1 MAMNEL
7 TPILDGLTFAEGPRW
22 RNGRLWFSDFYAF
35 EVIAVDLE
43 GNRETIV
50 TVPEQPS
57 GLGWTPDGK
66 LLIVSMRDQKLMRLE
81 DGALVEHADLSG
93 YANYWCNDMVV
104 DAQGGAYVGNF
115 GFNRHAGEE
124 PRATT
129 LVRVSPDGTASVAA
143 DGLWFPNGTVITP
156 DGKTLIVGE
165 TRAKRLTAFTVAA
178 DGSLSDRRVFA
189 ETDNMYPDGIC
200 LDAEGA
206 VWVSDP
212 QNKELVRF
220 RDGGE
225 VADRISLG
233 DRGAYACIL
242 GGEDRRTLFVCTNT
256 GSGPDIAKG
265 RTGKIEITRVDV
277 PGVGLP

>member
-22 RNGRLWFSDFYAF
+22 RDGRLWFSDFYAF

-81 DGALVEHADLSG
+81 NDALVEHADLSG
-93 YANYWCNDMVV
+93 HANYWCNDMVV

-225 VADRISLG
+225 VTDRISLG

-242 GGEDRRTLFVCTNT
+242 GGEDRRTLFVCTNI
-256 GSGPDIAKG
+256 GSGPEIAKG

-277 PGVGLP
+277 PGAGL

>member
-1 MAMNEL
+1 MSTL
-7 TPILDGLTFAEGPRW
+7 KTLLGDLTFAEAPRW
-22 RNGRLWFSDFYAF
+22 RDGRLWFSDFYAH

-43 GNRETIV
+43 GKRETIV

-57 GLGWTPDGK
+57 GLGWTPDGT
-66 LLIVSMRDQKLMRLE
+66 LLIVSMRDQKLLRLE
-81 DGALVEHADLSG
+81 GADLVEHADLSAH
-93 YANYWCNDMVV
+93 ANYWCNDMVV

-143 DGLWFPNGTVITP
+143 EGLWFPNGTVITP
-156 DGKTLIVGE
+156 DGKTLIIGE
-165 TRAKRLTAFTVAA
+165 TRGNRLTVFDIAG
-178 DGSLSDRRVFA
+178 DGTLSGRRIFA
-189 ETDNMYPDGIC
+189 ETEAMYPDGIC

-206 VWVSDP
+206 VWVADP
-212 QNKELVRF
+212 RNKELVRF
-220 RDGGE
+220 RDGGD
-225 VADRISLG
+225 VAERITLG
-233 DRGAYACIL
+233 DRGAYACML
-242 GGEDRRTLFVCTNT
+242 GGADRRTLFVCTNID
-256 GSGPDIAKG
+256 SGPEIAEG